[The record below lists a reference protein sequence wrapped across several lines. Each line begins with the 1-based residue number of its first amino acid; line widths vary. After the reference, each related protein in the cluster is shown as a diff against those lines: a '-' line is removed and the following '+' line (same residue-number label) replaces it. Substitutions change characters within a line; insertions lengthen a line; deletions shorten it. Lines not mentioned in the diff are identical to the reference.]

1 MGVKKMSRRNG
12 KVFLCSVFNLT
23 DKNNPVIEANMA
35 LFIDSVKE
43 ENSVDILKYIA
54 QKAVQ
59 SYSFDYIAY
68 VYDDE
73 LNILFEC
80 SSDKGLTEYK
90 FMHHLPLSLIKA
102 IFKAIEDNDTIWG
115 MAEVQGKGVMN

>member
-1 MGVKKMSRRNG
+1 MSRRNG

-23 DKNNPVIEANMA
+23 DKNNPVIEANTA
-35 LFIDSVKE
+35 LFVESVKE
-43 ENSVDILKYIA
+43 ENSADILKYIA

-59 SYSFDYIAY
+59 PYSFDYIAY

-73 LNILFEC
+73 LNVLFEC

-90 FMHHLPLSLIKA
+90 FMHQLPLSLIKA
-102 IFKAIEDNDTIWG
+102 IFKAIEENDSIWG

>member
-1 MGVKKMSRRNG
+1 MPKKNS

-35 LFIDSVKE
+35 LYIDSTKD
-43 ENSVDILKYIA
+43 ENSADILKYIA
-54 QKAVQ
+54 KKAVQ
-59 SYSFDYIAY
+59 PYLFDYIAY

-73 LNILFEC
+73 LNVLFEC

-90 FMHHLPLSLIKA
+90 FMHQLPLSLIKA
-102 IFKAIEDNDTIWG
+102 IFKAIEDNDSIWG
-115 MAEVQGKGVMN
+115 MTEVQGKGVMN